1 MRDERENHEGVQINR
16 AKRFDL
22 VGALC
27 RSRNILKRRML
38 NNDRLPR
45 LEG

>member
-1 MRDERENHEGVQINR
+1 MRDERENHEGVQIDR
-16 AKRFDL
+16 ATHFDL
-22 VGALC
+22 VGTLR

-45 LEG
+45 LDG